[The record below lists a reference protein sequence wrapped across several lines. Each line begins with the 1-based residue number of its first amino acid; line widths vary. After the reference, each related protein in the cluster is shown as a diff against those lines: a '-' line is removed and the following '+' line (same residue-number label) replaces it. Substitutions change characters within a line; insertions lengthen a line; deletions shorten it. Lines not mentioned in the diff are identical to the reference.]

1 MVAQQPHVGAVL
13 RSGRVAE
20 VGADLGPRVDA
31 TDGAPADHPGD
42 RGRVVERAAARQRLV
57 APAVRGRRDQ
67 VQVDLATAF
76 VGHGDGGRPPVAQDA
91 PVAGRGQ
98 RGEHRVDRWQRHDQ
112 VDVRVRPGGLADQR
126 VDAPAAVDPGLD
138 AGGGQQVEDGE
149 HVAGVHYSAGR
160 HPECGHVRVAGR
172 HGRDVT
178 GDNSS
183 RWGRWCG
190 SVERPPRASRR
201 SPGALAR
208 RYGLRLYGAD
218 TTTWAHRDRAL
229 ARGIPAAHAF
239 ETLSPLGALGAP
251 DGRAGRHVAA
261 PGTRPMV
268 VDDLAGL
275 PDHPLV
281 VAEGTTLPAR
291 AVDPAR
297 SVWLLPT
304 PEFQRARLDA
314 RPAPTGPHC
323 CGNRTRQ

>member
-1 MVAQQPHVGAVL
+1 M
-13 RSGRVAE
+13 
-20 VGADLGPRVDA
+20 
-31 TDGAPADHPGD
+31 
-42 RGRVVERAAARQRLV
+42 ERR
-57 APAVRGRRDQ
+57 
-67 VQVDLATAF
+67 
-76 VGHGDGGRPPVAQDA
+76 
-91 PVAGRGQ
+91 
-98 RGEHRVDRWQRHDQ
+98 
-112 VDVRVRPGGLADQR
+112 
-126 VDAPAAVDPGLD
+126 
-138 AGGGQQVEDGE
+138 
-149 HVAGVHYSAGR
+149 
-160 HPECGHVRVAGR
+160 
-172 HGRDVT
+172 
-178 GDNSS
+178 
-183 RWGRWCG
+183 
-190 SVERPPRASRR
+190 PRASRR

-218 TTTWAHRDRAL
+218 TATWAHRDRAL

-239 ETLSPLGALGAP
+239 ETLSPRERWERPTAEL
-251 DGRAGRHVAA
+251 VAMSLHRER
-261 PGTRPMV
+261 GPMV